1 MVEEI
6 YMKDFKEKVRDSDCH
21 TVLLVYQ
28 KDCEYCKMQEEIFE
42 EFVEIYKGVINFY
55 KIDGDESPDLL
66 EEYDIVIPPTT
77 LFFERGMK
85 LYKYVGLIYD
95 NLLESSIQTLFFE

>member
-6 YMKDFKEKVRDSDCH
+6 YMKDFKEKVRNSGCH
-21 TVLLVYQ
+21 TILLVFQ

-42 EFVEIYKGVINFY
+42 EFVEKYKGVINFY

-66 EEYDIVIPPTT
+66 EKYDIVIPPTT
-77 LFFERGMK
+77 LFFEDGMNLCK
-85 LYKYVGLIYD
+85 DTGLIYD
-95 NLLESSIQTLFFE
+95 NLLERYIQICFFR

>member
-42 EFVEIYKGVINFY
+42 EFVEKYKGVINFY

-66 EEYDIVIPPTT
+66 EMYDIVIPPTT

-85 LYKYVGLIYD
+85 IYKSTGLVYD
-95 NLLESSIQTLFFE
+95 NLLECHIQGLFFE

>member
-6 YMKDFKEKVRDSDCH
+6 YMKDFKEKVQKSDCH

-55 KIDGDESPDLL
+55 KIDGDESPELL
-66 EEYDIVIPPTT
+66 DDYAIVIPPTT
-77 LFFERGMK
+77 LIFERGMH
-85 LYKYVGLIYD
+85 LYTAPGLVYD
-95 NLLESSIQTLFFE
+95 NLLERYIQICFFE

>member
-42 EFVEIYKGVINFY
+42 KFVEIYKGVINFY
-55 KIDGDESPDLL
+55 KIDGDESPELL
-66 EEYDIVIPPTT
+66 DDYAIVIPPTT
-77 LFFERGMK
+77 LFFERGMNLCK
-85 LYKYVGLIYD
+85 DTGLIYD
-95 NLLESSIQTLFFE
+95 NLLERYIQICFFR